1 MGDQHEPRHV
11 PGRGVER
18 VTVLTSGGLD
28 SCVLLADLAREHT
41 VYPIYVEFGLAWERA
56 EQAALRGYLDAIKG
70 IKNIQPLTTLQVPV
84 APMYGRHWSLTGEDV
99 PDYDAA
105 IDADYLPGRNVLLL
119 GLAAVWCALHDT
131 HKIALG
137 SLMQNPYSDATP
149 EFFRDYASL
158 LTGALTHGIEVLT
171 PYRAREK
178 DELIREHP
186 DLPLHLTLTCI
197 GQKPGEAGDAPPG
210 EGPLHCGACLKC
222 HERHEAFVE
231 AGVPDRTRYAVTPK
245 D

>member
-1 MGDQHEPRHV
+1 
-11 PGRGVER
+11 VER
-18 VTVLTSGGLD
+18 VAVLTSGGLD
-28 SCVLLADLAREHT
+28 SCVLLVDLAREHT
-41 VYPIYVEFGLAWERA
+41 VYPIYIEFGLAWEKA

-70 IKNIQPLTTLQVPV
+70 IENIQPLTTLQVPV

-119 GLAAVWCALHDT
+119 GLTSVWCALHDT

-171 PYRAREK
+171 PYRSREK
-178 DELIREHP
+178 DELIKEHP
-186 DLPLHLTLTCI
+186 ELPLHLTLTCI
-197 GQKPGEAGDAPPG
+197 GQKPGEASLTLNDGAPGEGPAVPL

-222 HERHEAFVE
+222 HERREAFVM
-231 AGVPDRTRYAVTPK
+231 AGVPDKTRYAVAPK

>member
-1 MGDQHEPRHV
+1 
-11 PGRGVER
+11 
-18 VTVLTSGGLD
+18 
-28 SCVLLADLAREHT
+28 
-41 VYPIYVEFGLAWERA
+41 
-56 EQAALRGYLDAIKG
+56 
-70 IKNIQPLTTLQVPV
+70 
-84 APMYGRHWSLTGEDV
+84 MYGRHWSLTGEEV

-119 GLAAVWCALHDT
+119 GLASVWCALHDT

-149 EFFRDYASL
+149 EFFRDYGTL
-158 LTGALTHGIEVLT
+158 LSGALTHGIEVLT
-171 PYRAREK
+171 PYRSREK

-186 DLPLHLTLTCI
+186 ELPLHLTLTCI
-197 GQKPGEAGDAPPG
+197 GQKPGEASASGPG

-231 AGVPDRTRYAVTPK
+231 AGAPDRTRYAVPPN

>member
-1 MGDQHEPRHV
+1 M
-11 PGRGVER
+11 ER
-18 VTVLTSGGLD
+18 IAVLTSGGLD
-28 SCVLLADLAREHT
+28 SCVLLADLAREST
-41 VYPIYVEFGLAWERA
+41 VYPIYVQFGLAWERA
-56 EQAALRGYLDAIKG
+56 EQDALAGYLGALNIGDPPMTPARYA
-70 IKNIQPLTTLQVPV
+70 NIQPLTTLQVPV
-84 APMYGRHWSLTGEDV
+84 APMYGGHWSLTGENV

-119 GLAAVWCALHDT
+119 GLTAVWCALHDT

-149 EFFRDYASL
+149 AFFRDYASL
-158 LTGALTHGIEVLT
+158 LTGALSHGIEVLA
-171 PYRAREK
+171 PYRGREK

-186 DLPLHLTLTCI
+186 ELPLHLTLTCI
-197 GQKPGEAGDAPPG
+197 GQKPGEAPDAAPG

-231 AGVPDRTRYAVTPK
+231 AGVEDRTRYAAPPGQRIGNG
-245 D
+245 

>member
-1 MGDQHEPRHV
+1 MGDKHQPRHV

-18 VTVLTSGGLD
+18 VAVLTSGGLD
-28 SCVLLADLAREHT
+28 SCVLLADLARVFT
-41 VYPIYVEFGLAWERA
+41 VYPIYIQFGLAWERA
-56 EQAALRGYLDAIKG
+56 EQEALRGYLDAIKG
-70 IKNIQPLTTLQVPV
+70 IENIEPLTTLQVPV

-99 PDYDAA
+99 PHYDAA

-149 EFFRDYASL
+149 EFFHDYGTL
-158 LTGALTHGIEVLT
+158 LSGALTHGIEVLT
-171 PYRAREK
+171 PYRSREK

-197 GQKPGEAGDAPPG
+197 GQKPGEVSSAAQG

-231 AGVPDRTRYAVTPK
+231 AGVPDRTRYAAAPK

>member
-1 MGDQHEPRHV
+1 
-11 PGRGVER
+11 VER
-18 VTVLTSGGLD
+18 VAVLTSGGLD
-28 SCVLLADLAREHT
+28 SCVLLADLARENT
-41 VYPIYVEFGLAWERA
+41 VYPIYVEFGLVWEKA
-56 EQAALRGYLDAIKG
+56 EQAALRGYLQAIEG
-70 IKNIQPLTTLQVPV
+70 VKNIQPLTTLQVPV
-84 APMYGRHWSLTGEDV
+84 APMYGRHWSMTGENV

-119 GLAAVWCALHDT
+119 GLTSVWCALHDT

-149 EFFRDYASL
+149 EFFRDYAAL

-171 PYRAREK
+171 PYRSREK
-178 DELIREHP
+178 DELIKEHP
-186 DLPLHLTLTCI
+186 ELPLHLTLTCI
-197 GQKPGEAGDAPPG
+197 GQKPGETSAAAPG

-222 HERHEAFVE
+222 HERHEAFVV
-231 AGVPDRTRYAVTPK
+231 AGVPDKTRYAAAPK